1 MSISVI
7 ILAAGQGTRMKST
20 TPKVLHKISGKSML
34 FHAIDAAL
42 LVSNDVTVVLYHQA
56 QRIQDEIEKSYEG
69 INFHMQDAELYP
81 GTGGALKGVKSKN
94 ERTLI
99 LNGDMPLITKES
111 LEALTSGNADINMS
125 VIKLEEPTGYGRVI
139 IEDEKVLEIVEQK
152 DCSSSQLLTK
162 SVNAGIYAVNT
173 SLLEKYIPLLSN
185 NNAQREYYLTD
196 IVKMAVDEA
205 KVVNPVYV
213 EEEEFKGVNSKL
225 DLAKAEEIMQRR
237 IKSKLMMSGVTM
249 RLPETIYVDINATF
263 EGECIVENGV
273 SIEGACVIRN
283 SHIKANSVVED
294 ATLENSDIGPMARV
308 RPNSTLTN
316 THLGNFVEVKK
327 STLNGVKAG
336 HLAYIGDAQIDEG
349 SNIGAGVITCNYD
362 GKNKYKTIIGKN
374 VFVGSDS
381 QLVAPLN
388 IADDVMIAAGTTVSK
403 DVEQGYLVISRT
415 PMKLVKN
422 FFYKFFGKNDAS

>member
-69 INFHMQDAELYP
+69 INFHMQDAKLYP

-125 VIKLEEPTGYGRVI
+125 VIKLEDPTGYGRVI

-162 SVNAGIYAVNT
+162 SVNAGIYAVTT

-185 NNAQREYYLTD
+185 NNAQQEYYLTD

-273 SIEGACVIRN
+273 SIEGACVIKN

-362 GKNKYKTIIGKN
+362 GKNKYKTTIGKN

-403 DVEQGYLVISRT
+403 DVEQGYLAISRT
-415 PMKLVKN
+415 PIKLVKN
-422 FFYKFFGKNDAS
+422 FFYKFFGKNSAS